1 MHFIRAALALVLV
14 GVVACDDHEFKSES
28 VAVSGEGLE
37 AVKQVM
43 ESNCASCHSAGSPS
57 AGLDLT
63 AANFCENVMD
73 GRMVIPGNA
82 AGSVLQ
88 QRIEGDPSA
97 MPPTGLMDDS
107 NIQIVADWIDAGAD
121 CEGLGGNDDG
131 GDGGGGDDGGDDG
144 TTGGVDGATVYANSC
159 AGCHGAN
166 GEGVA
171 GPDMVT
177 AVQGLTAEDVADVAL
192 YGEGTMPAILTDPE
206 EAAAVGEYSVSEF
219 GG

>member
-1 MHFIRAALALVLV
+1 MHFIRAALASVLL
-14 GVVACDDHEFKSES
+14 GVVACDDHAFKSES
-28 VAVSGEGLE
+28 VAVSGEGLD
-37 AVKQVM
+37 AVKEVM
-43 ESNCASCHSAGSPS
+43 EANCASCHSAGSPS

-82 AGSVLQ
+82 TGSVLQ
-88 QRIEGDPSA
+88 QRIEGDPSS
-97 MPPTGLMDDS
+97 MPPTGLMDDN

-121 CEGLGGNDDG
+121 CEGLGDVDG
-131 GDGGGGDDGGDDG
+131 GEDSGGDDG

-171 GPDMVT
+171 GPAMAS
-177 AVQGLTAEDVADVAL
+177 AVNGLTAEDVADVAL
-192 YGEGTMPAILTDPE
+192 YGSGGMPAVLSDPE
-206 EAAAVGEYSVSEF
+206 EASAVGEYSVSEF